1 VTLLKSIGGTHEVNV
16 HNAQENVVRL
26 VADLSSAIG
35 DEVALPQMAQAE
47 LEKSN
52 VFMRG
57 TATDARSR
65 RVVPLKFHCS
75 RYDLLRVSRPRAFR
89 AAAASRSDADLPF
102 SGATSTRDTRPWR
115 PPIRAVL

>member
-1 VTLLKSIGGTHEVNV
+1 
-16 HNAQENVVRL
+16 VRL

-52 VFMRG
+52 VFMSG

-75 RYDLLRVSRPRAFR
+75 RYDLLRVSRPRALKARSVGEGRQARLDEAGR
-89 AAAASRSDADLPF
+89 AAGRRG
-102 SGATSTRDTRPWR
+102 GAPEHVAKIMVERGCRESTISVTSLAPRQ
-115 PPIRAVL
+115 

>member
-1 VTLLKSIGGTHEVNV
+1 VTLFKSIGGTHEINV
-16 HNAQENVVRL
+16 HNAQDNVVRL

-52 VFMRG
+52 VFTRS

-65 RVVPLKFHCS
+65 RVVPLFHCS
-75 RYDLLRVSRPRAFR
+75 RYDLLRVSRPF
-89 AAAASRSDADLPF
+89 P
-102 SGATSTRDTRPWR
+102 STQSVDTGLVVWWCSTQSQS
-115 PPIRAVL
+115 

>member
-1 VTLLKSIGGTHEVNV
+1 VTLLKSIGDTHEVNV
-16 HNAQENVVRL
+16 HNAQDNVVRL

-52 VFMRG
+52 VFTSG

-75 RYDLLRVSRPRAFR
+75 RLLSMSDIHLCCERFQQPKL
-89 AAAASRSDADLPF
+89 AARRRSLP
-102 SGATSTRDTRPWR
+102 
-115 PPIRAVL
+115 

>member
-1 VTLLKSIGGTHEVNV
+1 MTLLKSIGGTHEVNV
-16 HNAQENVVRL
+16 HNAQDNVVRL

-52 VFMRG
+52 VFMSG

-65 RVVPLKFHCS
+65 RVVPLKFHGS
-75 RYDLLRVSRPRAFR
+75 RYDLLRVSRPRAG
-89 AAAASRSDADLPF
+89 ASYGNCLQGSVRS
-102 SGATSTRDTRPWR
+102 
-115 PPIRAVL
+115 